1 MFQID
6 RGSGVA
12 MQPFG
17 LGDSKAGSLADDV
30 AQAYKLITF
39 NTHIYPYTPSRNID
53 FLQSS

>member
-17 LGDSKAGSLADDV
+17 LGDSKGGVQADNV
-30 AQAYKLITF
+30 AQAYKQITF
-39 NTHIYPYTPSRNID
+39 STHIYPYPLKKHRFVRRS
-53 FLQSS
+53 